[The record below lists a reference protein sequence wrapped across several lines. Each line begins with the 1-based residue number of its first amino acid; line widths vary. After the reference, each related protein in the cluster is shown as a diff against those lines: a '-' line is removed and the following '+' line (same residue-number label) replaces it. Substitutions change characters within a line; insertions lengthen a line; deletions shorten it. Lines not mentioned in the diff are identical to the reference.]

1 LTTGASNESYQ
12 AETILILNEKYEHHI
27 KIYKDGS
34 KNEEEKVGYAL
45 MVKGSK
51 IRKRKFPQKSIY
63 SVEQST
69 IINAIYSTQHN
80 DRSLQQKKIQ
90 KSKNPINS
98 KTVRPRI
105 HKSHTTKGSQ
115 LLVDP
120 RKRKSRQ
127 FSQRSIKI

>member
-34 KNEEEKVGYAL
+34 KKEEKVGHAV

-51 IRKRKFPQKSIY
+51 IRKRKFPQNSIY
-63 SVEQST
+63 SAEKSV

-80 DRSLQQKKIQ
+80 DRSL
-90 KSKNPINS
+90 
-98 KTVRPRI
+98 
-105 HKSHTTKGSQ
+105 
-115 LLVDP
+115 
-120 RKRKSRQ
+120 
-127 FSQRSIKI
+127 